1 MSISQERFESV
12 CARARQAML
21 LHSTAD
27 TLEWDERTGMPVA
40 AGEYRAQQ
48 ISTLRALVHERRTD
62 PQYGEDLQHL
72 LQECEGE
79 DPHGTLAATVQQLHR
94 DWQRDCKLPT
104 TLVESISQATVR
116 GQQTWDAARQA
127 DDFSIF
133 ESTLGNVIDLKREA
147 GQRLSEGTDRS
158 VYEALLDEYEPDAR
172 VEDIQQVF
180 DDLRT
185 PLVQLIAA
193 IKDSP
198 QQPNTSI
205 LERTYCID
213 DQRDFS
219 HYVAE
224 QIGFDFDRGRLDETS
239 HPFCTTLGPHDCRIL
254 TRYDPHWLPAGPPAA
269 AGPSTAPKPS
279 GPGSTGML
287 PPLLLEARRGRRT
300 AGSPPRRTQPAHRS
314 SAGPPPSRRPA
325 PSGTR
330 PAAAS
335 ACPCSARS

>member
-1 MSISQERFESV
+1 MSVSQERFDSV
-12 CARARQAML
+12 CAKAREAML

-27 TLEWDERTGMPVA
+27 TLEWDERTGMPIA

-62 PQYGEDLQHL
+62 SAYGDDLQQL
-72 LQECEGE
+72 VQECKNE
-79 DPHGTLAATVQQLHR
+79 DPHSTVVATAQHLYR
-94 DWQRDCKLPT
+94 DWQRDCKLST
-104 TLVESISQATVR
+104 ELVERISQATVR

-133 ESTLGNVIDLKREA
+133 EDTLGHVIDLKREA
-147 GQRLSEGTDRS
+147 GQRLCEGTDRS
-158 VYEALLDEYEPDAR
+158 VYEALLDEYEPDAK
-172 VEDIQQVF
+172 VDDIQQVF

-198 QQPNTSI
+198 QQPDTGI

-219 HYVAE
+219 HFVAE
-224 QIGFDFDRGRLDETS
+224 QIGFDFERGRLDETS

-254 TRYDPHWLPAGPPAA
+254 TRYDPHWLPAGLFGTMHE
-269 AGPSTAPKPS
+269 AGHGMYEQGLRSDWFGLP
-279 GPGSTGML
+279 PGSYVSLGIHESQSRLWENQVGRSRPFWEWLYPQTS
-287 PPLLLEARRGRRT
+287 EAFPVT
-300 AGSPPRRTQPAHRS
+300 T
-314 SAGPPPSRRPA
+314 
-325 PSGTR
+325 
-330 PAAAS
+330 
-335 ACPCSARS
+335 